1 MIATDVVLAHRS
13 ICDEA
18 LDQLFRKARTPHA
31 WRPEPI
37 SDALLRE
44 VWELARMGP
53 TATNS
58 TPARILF
65 LRSPEAKERLKP
77 LLRPSN
83 VEQTMAAPVT
93 AIIGG
98 DLDFV
103 ATLPRQFPHG
113 DPVARYLG
121 DEAKIERTAR
131 LNATL
136 QAAYFILA
144 ARSLGLDCGPIT
156 GYDFA
161 GVDRAFFPSGRIR
174 SLLLCNIGHGDAAKL
189 APRLPRPTFD
199 EVCSLL

>member
-1 MIATDVVLAHRS
+1 MIATDAMQAHRPIS
-13 ICDEA
+13 DDA
-18 LDQLFRKARTPHA
+18 LDQVFRKARTPAA
-31 WRPEPI
+31 WRPKPI

-77 LLRPSN
+77 LLRPGN

-103 ATLPRQFPHG
+103 VNLPRQFPHG
-113 DPVARYLG
+113 DPMSHYRG
-121 DEAKIERTAR
+121 NEAKIERTAR

-156 GYDFA
+156 GFDFA
-161 GVDRAFFPSGRIR
+161 GVDRVFFPSGRIH

-189 APRLPRPTFD
+189 TPRLPRPTFD
-199 EVCSLL
+199 EVCTLL